1 MMSWSLEL
9 CNEKPHCHYH
19 WTYFEIGIEWDFS
32 MPCSVLARICC
43 PYYPHMLCCPWY
55 FCGILFGCG
64 SLSCNKY
71 MIICCHFLKSWNQ
84 IAGICHWVSCCGSCS
99 ACAQI
104 RGCLCCW
111 GCSGCS
117 CSLST
122 AFMWDDLLSISTLCY
137 VKIRLYASSAVSLVW
152 SLCEIRW
159 WRFSGTAAWNIWAR
173 RNFVWALA
181 ESLANLVRAFS
192 EYPP

>member
-71 MIICCHFLKSWNQ
+71 RIICCSFLKSWNQ

-99 ACAQI
+99 ACVY
-104 RGCLCCW
+104 CPNSKL
-111 GCSGCS
+111 
-117 CSLST
+117 
-122 AFMWDDLLSISTLCY
+122 FVLLGLFWLLLFFVNCIY
-137 VKIRLYASSAVSLVW
+137 VRW
-152 SLCEIRW
+152 SFIHLHSVLCEDQIIC
-159 WRFSGTAAWNIWAR
+159 FLCSEPGLI
-173 RNFVWALA
+173 
-181 ESLANLVRAFS
+181 LVRD
-192 EYPP
+192 